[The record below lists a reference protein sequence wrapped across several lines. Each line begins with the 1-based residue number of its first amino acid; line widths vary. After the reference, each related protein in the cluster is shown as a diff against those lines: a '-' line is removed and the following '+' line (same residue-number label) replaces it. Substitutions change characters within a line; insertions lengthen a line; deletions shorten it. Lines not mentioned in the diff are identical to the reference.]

1 MAKKTKQDKR
11 RQRQERQE
19 AERRAER
26 RRNLITLGIVAG
38 IVVIGGVLVWASLGD
53 ESDPLQDL
61 ENLDPEDIEDLDP
74 EDLEG
79 LEGLEDPA
87 GSEGSEGSGE
97 SDGSGEAD
105 GEGDGSDASDEET
118 GSKRGDRPIACG
130 AQEPAAADEDKS
142 TFDEPG
148 DALAGVEAAQAHMM
162 TSCGEIVLNLD
173 LERAPEIS
181 NSFAFLAEE
190 GFYDGLEF
198 FRSRSGLDMVQSG
211 SGNNSS
217 TWDVGYTLPAELAA
231 AEDEGYPPGA
241 VALAVP
247 EGAPDEGG
255 SQFFIVYGDAFMDA
269 VAAGALPS
277 EYPRFAT
284 VTHGLDVVERI
295 GDIEVEGPNNDRPT
309 QRVYIES
316 VEIEAA

>member
-11 RQRQERQE
+11 RQRQERQ
-19 AERRAER
+19 AAQRRAER
-26 RRNLITLGIVAG
+26 RRNMVTIGIVAG
-38 IVVIGGVLVWASLGD
+38 IMVIGGVLVWASLDG
-53 ESDPLQDL
+53 ESDPDTDT
-61 ENLDPEDIEDLDP
+61 EAPAEPDDAEDAEEP
-74 EDLEG
+74 G
-79 LEGLEDPA
+79 
-87 GSEGSEGSGE
+87 
-97 SDGSGEAD
+97 DGSDDGGAD
-105 GEGDGSDASDEET
+105 DDPGGEGDGET
-118 GSKRGDRPIACG
+118 GAEGGPRPIACD
-130 AQEPAAADEDKS
+130 AQEPPAADEDKPM
-142 TFDEPG
+142 FDEPG
-148 DALAGVEAAQAHMM
+148 EALAGAETAQAHMR

-198 FRSRSGLDMVQSG
+198 FRSRSGLDMIQSG
-211 SGNNSS
+211 SGNNTS

-231 AEDEGYPPGA
+231 AEDDGYPPGS

-255 SQFFIVYGDAFMDA
+255 SQFFIVYGEAFMDA
-269 VAAGALPS
+269 VTAGALPS

-284 VTHGLDVVERI
+284 VTEGLDVVERI

>member
-19 AERRAER
+19 AQRRAER
-26 RRNLITLGIVAG
+26 RRNMVTIGIVAG
-38 IVVIGGVLVWASLGD
+38 IMVIGGVLVWASLES
-53 ESDPLQDL
+53 ESDPGSNTEAPD
-61 ENLDPEDIEDLDP
+61 EPDDAED
-74 EDLEG
+74 
-79 LEGLEDPA
+79 
-87 GSEGSEGSGE
+87 
-97 SDGSGEAD
+97 AD
-105 GEGDGSDASDEET
+105 EPGDGSDGGGDDDGDPGGEGDEET
-118 GSKRGDRPIACG
+118 GAEGAPRPIACD
-130 AQEPAAADEDKS
+130 AQEPAAADEDKP

-148 DALAGVEAAQAHMM
+148 EALAGVETAQAHMM
-162 TSCGEIVLNLD
+162 TSCGEIVLDLD

-198 FRSRSGLDMVQSG
+198 FRSRSGLDMIQSG
-211 SGNNSS
+211 SGNNTS

-231 AEDEGYPPGA
+231 AEDDGYPPGT

-255 SQFFIVYGDAFMDA
+255 SQFFIVYGEAFMDA
-269 VAAGALPS
+269 IAAGALPS

-284 VTHGLDVVERI
+284 VTAGLDVVERI

>member
-26 RRNLITLGIVAG
+26 RRNLITLGIVVG

-53 ESDPLQDL
+53 ESDPLQDI
-61 ENLDPEDIEDLDP
+61 EDLDPEDIEDLDP
-74 EDLEG
+74 EDLED
-79 LEGLEDPA
+79 LEDP
-87 GSEGSEGSGE
+87 GGSEGSGE

-105 GEGDGSDASDEET
+105 GEGDGSEASDEET
-118 GSKRGDRPIACG
+118 GSERGNRPIACN
-130 AQEPAAADEDKS
+130 AQEPAAADEDKPM
-142 TFDEPG
+142 FDEPG

-198 FRSRSGLDMVQSG
+198 FRSRPGLDMVQSG
-211 SGNNSS
+211 SGNNTS

-231 AEDEGYPPGA
+231 AEDDGYPPGT

-255 SQFFIVYGDAFMDA
+255 SQFFIVYGESFMDA
-269 VAAGALPS
+269 IAAGALPS

-284 VTHGLDVVERI
+284 VTDGLDVVERI

>member
-19 AERRAER
+19 AQRRAER
-26 RRNLITLGIVAG
+26 RRNMVTIAIVAG
-38 IVVIGGVLVWASLGD
+38 IMVIGGVLVWASLES
-53 ESDPLQDL
+53 ESDPASNTEASD
-61 ENLDPEDIEDLDP
+61 EPDDAEDADEP
-74 EDLEG
+74 
-79 LEGLEDPA
+79 
-87 GSEGSEGSGE
+87 
-97 SDGSGEAD
+97 SDGSDGGGD
-105 GEGDGSDASDEET
+105 DDGDPGGEGDEET
-118 GSKRGDRPIACG
+118 GAEGAPRPIACDG
-130 AQEPAAADEDKS
+130 QEPAAADEDKP

-148 DALAGVEAAQAHMM
+148 EALAGVEMARAHMM
-162 TSCGEIVLNLD
+162 TSCGEIVLDLD
-173 LERAPEIS
+173 LERAPEIA

-198 FRSRSGLDMVQSG
+198 FRSRSGLDMIQSG
-211 SGNNSS
+211 SGNNAS

-231 AEDEGYPPGA
+231 AEDDGYPPGT

-255 SQFFIVYGDAFMDA
+255 SQFFIVYGEAFMDA
-269 VAAGALPS
+269 IAAGALPS

-284 VTHGLDVVERI
+284 VTEGLDVVERI

>member
-19 AERRAER
+19 AQRRAER
-26 RRNLITLGIVAG
+26 RRNMVTIGIVAG
-38 IVVIGGVLVWASLGD
+38 IMVIGGVLVWASLEG
-53 ESDPLQDL
+53 ESEPGSDT
-61 ENLDPEDIEDLDP
+61 
-74 EDLEG
+74 
-79 LEGLEDPA
+79 EDPA
-87 GSEGSEGSGE
+87 EPDDADESGGD
-97 SDGSGEAD
+97 SDGGGSDDGD
-105 GEGDGSDASDEET
+105 PGGEGAEET
-118 GSKRGDRPIACG
+118 GAEGEPRPIACD
-130 AQEPAAADEDKS
+130 AREPPAADEDKP

-148 DALAGVEAAQAHMM
+148 EVLAGVETAQAHMM
-162 TSCGEIVLNLD
+162 TSCGEIVLDLD

-198 FRSRSGLDMVQSG
+198 FRSRSGLDMIQSG
-211 SGNNSS
+211 SGDNTS

-231 AEDEGYPPGA
+231 AEDDGYPPGT
-241 VALAVP
+241 VGLAVP

-255 SQFFIVYGDAFMDA
+255 SQFFIVYGEAFMDA
-269 VAAGALPS
+269 IAAGALPS

-284 VTHGLDVVERI
+284 VTEGLDVVERI
-295 GDIEVEGPNNDRPT
+295 GDIEVEGPNNDRPA

>member
-1 MAKKTKQDKR
+1 MAKKTQQDKR

-19 AERRAER
+19 AQRRAER
-26 RRNLITLGIVAG
+26 RRNMITIG
-38 IVVIGGVLVWASLGD
+38 IVVGIMAIGGVLVWASLDGG
-53 ESDPLQDL
+53 SDP
-61 ENLDPEDIEDLDP
+61 
-74 EDLEG
+74 
-79 LEGLEDPA
+79 
-87 GSEGSEGSGE
+87 
-97 SDGSGEAD
+97 
-105 GEGDGSDASDEET
+105 GSDTEASDEPDDAEDADEPDEGSADGGENDDGDPSGEDDGET
-118 GSKRGDRPIACG
+118 GATEGPRPIACD
-130 AQEPAAADEDKS
+130 AQKPAAADEDKPV
-142 TFDEPG
+142 FDEPG
-148 DALAGVEAAQAHMM
+148 EALAGVETAQAHMT

-211 SGNNSS
+211 SGDNSS

-231 AEDEGYPPGA
+231 VEDDGYPPGT

-247 EGAPDEGG
+247 EGAPDGGG
-255 SQFFIVYGDAFMDA
+255 SQFFIVYGEAFMDA
-269 VAAGALPS
+269 IAAGALPS

-284 VTHGLDVVERI
+284 VTEGLDVVERI

>member
-26 RRNLITLGIVAG
+26 RRNMITLGLVVG
-38 IVVIGGVLVWASLGD
+38 IMVIGGALVWASLGD
-53 ESDPLQDL
+53 ESDARQDT
-61 ENLDPEDIEDLDP
+61 IEDPDP
-74 EDLEG
+74 EDLENP
-79 LEGLEDPA
+79 EDP
-87 GSEGSEGSGE
+87 EGSEGSGE
-97 SDGSGEAD
+97 SGGSGEAD
-105 GEGDGSDASDEET
+105 GEGDGSGASGEET
-118 GSKRGDRPIACG
+118 GSEPEDRPIACN
-130 AQEPAAADEDKS
+130 AQEPSAADEDKP

-148 DALAGVEAAQAHMM
+148 DVLAGVETAQAHMM

-198 FRSRSGLDMVQSG
+198 FRSRPGLDMVQSG
-211 SGNNSS
+211 SGNNTS

-231 AEDEGYPPGA
+231 AEDDGYPPGT

-255 SQFFIVYGDAFMDA
+255 SQFFIVYGESFMDA
-269 VAAGALPS
+269 ITAGALPS

-284 VTHGLDVVERI
+284 VTDGLDVVERI